1 MASRFYA
8 TRSSTSDAL
17 RLGSCKRVPAP
28 DDAVKGRC
36 LGVVSRREVQVHG
49 LGDGCRAFRAQ
60 ASGRRWIQWR
70 RALPGARA
78 AASHRAERS
87 SFRGRRRRSRGPR
100 ESARSGFHHL
110 ERHRRRADRLLRSGS
125 FATPGWSTFSR
136 AGRCPRT
143 PSPSTKSVNRLFL
156 GPNLTL
162 RWRRRVARIPKL
174 PRIARR
180 RRRARPIAAK

>member
-36 LGVVSRREVQVHG
+36 LGVVSRREV
-49 LGDGCRAFRAQ
+49 Q